1 MTVTDSTADST
12 LRAQLIALTR
22 DLILIPGT
30 ASQPKDIE
38 RGLAFVRNHLES
50 LPHIA
55 LQAFEHR
62 GNPSLIACPEGVPH
76 PDMLLCGHLD
86 VIDHPDPAAYRS
98 VLRGERICGAGAGD
112 MKGALAIL
120 LELFRRF
127 HSRHP
132 SASLGLV
139 VTTDEETGGEAGL
152 GYLVRTYGLRCKAA
166 LIPDGGSLNEVTVE
180 EKGLIHGRLTAQG
193 HAAHAARPWL
203 GRNALEQLMDNA
215 ARIRAQFDVPTE
227 VAIDE
232 DYWAPTCA
240 VTMISTP
247 NRTINRIPQRAEAVL
262 DIRFPSPHTV
272 AEVEQRLIDALD
284 PDVHYERII
293 SADPAHLNPDPLY
306 LEVIQR
312 VTGHPARHVRTAGGS
327 DGRFFSEI
335 GIPVMMSRPLVGEL
349 HSDEEW
355 IDIPSML
362 QHYRICE
369 EYLTARLLQ
378 RA

>member
-1 MTVTDSTADST
+1 MTAIEQTSDSA

-50 LPHIA
+50 LAHIT
-55 LQAFEHR
+55 LQEFRHD
-62 GNPSLIACPEGVPH
+62 GHPSLIACPEGIPH
-76 PDMLLCGHLD
+76 PDILLCGHLD
-86 VIDHPDPAAYRS
+86 VIDHPDPAVYRS
-98 VLRGERICGAGAGD
+98 TLHDDRICGAGAGD

-120 LELFRRF
+120 LELFRTF
-127 HSRHP
+127 HTSHP

-152 GYLVRTYGLRCKAA
+152 GYLVREYGLRCKAA

-180 EKGLIHGRLTAQG
+180 EKGLIHARLSMRG

-203 GRNALEQLMDNA
+203 GRNALEQLMDNV
-215 ARIRAQFDVPTE
+215 ARVRAQFDTPQLDPTE
-227 VAIDE
+227 SE
-232 DYWAPTCA
+232 YWAPTCA
-240 VTMISTP
+240 VTIVRTP
-247 NRTINRIPQRAEAVL
+247 NRTVNRIPQEAEAIL
-262 DIRFPSPHTV
+262 DIRFPAPHTV
-272 AEVEQRLIDALD
+272 EEMEQKLTKCLDADIL
-284 PDVHYERII
+284 YQRII
-293 SADPAHLNPDPLY
+293 SAPPAHLNPDPRY
-306 LEVIQR
+306 LQTIER
-312 VTGHPARHVRTAGGS
+312 VTGRPARLVRTSGGS

-355 IDIPSML
+355 IDIPSMIT
-362 QHYRICE
+362 HYRICE
-369 EYLTARLLQ
+369 GYLAATLL
-378 RA
+378 